1 MIADVVA
8 RRTDRGRVGRPTALL
23 GAHRLL
29 VNALGDEESRHLLE
43 EFSVEPVGEPPHS
56 DARPGLCRKSAART
70 TLRSARLV
78 EIFRDDGGAG
88 YGGMAL
94 LDQHRSR
101 GFGIERQEFLASL
114 PHALLDEARVKAEF
128 AEREAH
134 EARVR
139 TERVMKQ
146 CDHCPP

>member
-43 EFSVEPVGEPPHS
+43 EFSVDPVGEPPHF
-56 DARPGLCRKSAART
+56 DARPGLRRQQAALAS
-70 TLRSARLV
+70 LRSARLV

-88 YGGMAL
+88 YGGGGAP
-94 LDQHRSR
+94 RPARER
-101 GFGIERQEFLASL
+101 GVARWRQE
-114 PHALLDEARVKAEF
+114 
-128 AEREAH
+128 
-134 EARVR
+134 
-139 TERVMKQ
+139 
-146 CDHCPP
+146 